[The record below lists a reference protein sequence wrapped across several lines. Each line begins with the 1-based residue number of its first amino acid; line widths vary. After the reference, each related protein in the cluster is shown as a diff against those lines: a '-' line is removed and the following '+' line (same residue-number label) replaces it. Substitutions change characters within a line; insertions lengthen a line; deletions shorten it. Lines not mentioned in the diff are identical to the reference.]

1 LNSESKTPAPGALAA
16 FAFPLFRRMWTGS
29 LLFNL
34 AIMTLGV
41 SAGWAMTQMASSP
54 SIVVLVQTSL
64 MIPIMLFAIP
74 AGAVADMF
82 DRRLVTLCALAIAI
96 ASAAALTTFSLL
108 GLLTPAL
115 LLALIF
121 LVGCGLALSAPSSQA
136 AISEQVPVAYLA
148 SAIAMN
154 LIALNL
160 ARSFGP
166 AVGGLLVAGT
176 GATTGFAIVT
186 ISFIPMFL
194 SYLMWR
200 RAPVVS
206 RLPPER
212 IGRAMVS
219 GIRYIG
225 HSPPV
230 RSVLIRMMI
239 AGLAFGSQN
248 ALMPL
253 TSRELLGGGAGT
265 YGLLLGAFGIGAV
278 LGALATGRVRS
289 RFSTEAMVAGCSV
302 ISGMTMIGLGYSHN
316 LLLSF
321 AILAIGGASWTT
333 LTSSLNITIQLSAP
347 RWVAGRCL
355 AGFSAAQAGSMGIG
369 AFFWGRVATAEGVS
383 AAMIISGAVLV
394 LTVLVGVIV
403 RAPTVEDAA
412 GVDTSETGPDP
423 EIRLALT
430 PRSGPIIVEI
440 RYRVPLDEARTFYRD
455 LQKVEPAR
463 HRNGGYNWSV
473 ARDAA
478 EPEIWVERF
487 QCPTWLDYQ
496 HQRNR
501 TTMDDRALHMVLNPY
516 RTDVRRYLERPF
528 GSVRWRDD
536 APDPNGAGVDQSG
549 LGARSTVLFPG
560 A

>member
-1 LNSESKTPAPGALAA
+1 LNSEPKPSVTAASSALS
-16 FAFPLFRRMWTGS
+16 FPLFRRMWTGS

-34 AIMTLGV
+34 GIMTLGV
-41 SAGWAMTQMASSP
+41 SSGWAMTQMASSP

-74 AGAVADMF
+74 AGAIADMF
-82 DRRLVTLCALAIAI
+82 DRRLVALCALGISVS
-96 ASAAALTTFSLL
+96 SAAALTTFSLF
-108 GLLTPAL
+108 GLLTPPL
-115 LLALIF
+115 LLVLIF
-121 LVGCGLALSAPSSQA
+121 FVGCGLALSGPSSQA
-136 AISEQVPVAYLA
+136 AIAEQVPSAYLA

-166 AVGGLLVAGT
+166 AVGGFLVAAT

-186 ISFIPMFL
+186 ISFIPML
-194 SYLMWR
+194 LAYLTWK

-239 AGLAFGSQN
+239 GGLAFGSQN

-278 LGALATGRVRS
+278 LGALATGRLRA
-289 RFSTEAMVAGCSV
+289 RFSTQTMVAGCSV
-302 ISGMTMIGLGYSHN
+302 ISGATMIGLGLSHN

-321 AILAIGGASWTT
+321 VILAIGGASWTT

-369 AFFWGRVATAEGVS
+369 AFIWGRVATAEGVS
-383 AAMIISGAVLV
+383 AAMILSGTALM
-394 LTVLVGVIV
+394 LTVLVGAIV
-403 RAPTVEDAA
+403 RAPTVDDAA
-412 GVDTSETGPDP
+412 GVDASELRP
-423 EIRLALT
+423 EPELRLALT
-430 PRSGPIIVEI
+430 PRSGPIIVEV
-440 RYRVPLDEARTFYRD
+440 RYRVPLDRARTFYRD
-455 LQKVEPAR
+455 LQKVERAR
-463 HRNGGYNWSV
+463 HRNGGYNWSI

-487 QCPTWLDYQ
+487 QCPTWLDYL
-496 HQRNR
+496 HQRSR
-501 TTMDDRALHMVLNPY
+501 TTVDDRALDTALNPY
-516 RTDVRRYLERPF
+516 RTDIRRYLERPF
-528 GSVRWRDD
+528 GSVRWKDD
-536 APDPNGAGVDQSG
+536 APDPSGAGIDQSG
-549 LGARSTVLFPG
+549 MGARSTVLFPG
-560 A
+560 G